1 MKRKHLVYGLLA
13 TSLIL
18 GVDAYSQ
25 GFLNKLKN
33 KAKEIKQSVENV
45 TTQENKTESESSDS
59 GSESDTDSAPKSSI
73 YRSVP
78 EGKIDLD
85 FELKTTLRTKT
96 IALKTGRATV
106 TDFHDGMAI
115 VRDGDDI
122 FFINR
127 TGDKITPEEPI
138 AMPRGKDGASARF
151 ENGHIPVKLIKGGCV
166 IMDKQGAIVKR
177 LPREATGVA
186 GFLNGVGVYITNTT
200 AKAGTNFGTRQ
211 HIRHYIDTNGN
222 DIWPSLSVPT
232 VDANVTDPAT
242 TLKPVS
248 EGLRAV
254 RKYNPTI
261 ETDVWGYVDEK
272 GVVKIAPNYGD
283 AAEFSDGMAAVQ
295 EQKSS
300 YQKGKWGY
308 IDKTGKLVIDY
319 IFLRKPGRFIGG
331 KALVAT
337 SGGDPVIIDKRGE
350 VVFEVPNGWKI
361 TDFDN
366 KGRALYWGS
375 EDNGH
380 QYEHVAYCISGLPDN
395 KTSFV
400 LFKDTP
406 ILSYDPG
413 SDMFYYNEMKGCMP
427 IDVETMTSLPTA
439 ARRTFSEGLGI
450 LDDGIVNTNG
460 VYIVKFKANRF

>member
-1 MKRKHLVYGLLA
+1 M
-13 TSLIL
+13 
-18 GVDAYSQ
+18 
-25 GFLNKLKN
+25 
-33 KAKEIKQSVENV
+33 
-45 TTQENKTESESSDS
+45 
-59 GSESDTDSAPKSSI
+59 
-73 YRSVP
+73 
-78 EGKIDLD
+78 
-85 FELKTTLRTKT
+85 
-96 IALKTGRATV
+96 
-106 TDFHDGMAI
+106 
-115 VRDGDDI
+115 
-122 FFINR
+122 
-127 TGDKITPEEPI
+127 
-138 AMPRGKDGASARF
+138 
-151 ENGHIPVKLIKGGCV
+151 
-166 IMDKQGAIVKR
+166 
-177 LPREATGVA
+177 
-186 GFLNGVGVYITNTT
+186 
-200 AKAGTNFGTRQ
+200 
-211 HIRHYIDTNGN
+211 
-222 DIWPSLSVPT
+222 
-232 VDANVTDPAT
+232 
-242 TLKPVS
+242 
-248 EGLRAV
+248 
-254 RKYNPTI
+254 
-261 ETDVWGYVDEK
+261 WGYVDEK

-283 AAEFSDGMAAVQ
+283 ATEFSDGMAAVQ

-439 ARRTFSEGLGI
+439 ARRPFSEGLGI

-460 VYIVKFKANRF
+460 IYIVKFKANRF